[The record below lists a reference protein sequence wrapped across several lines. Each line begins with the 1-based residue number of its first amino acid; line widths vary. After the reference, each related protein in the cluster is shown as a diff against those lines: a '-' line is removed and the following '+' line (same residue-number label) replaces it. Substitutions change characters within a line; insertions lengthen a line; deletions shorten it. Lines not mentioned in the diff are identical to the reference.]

1 MGEDGYI
8 WFASPQPRTGAAHFD
23 EAGFF
28 MNQAMVTIDVVSDVM
43 CPWCYIGKR
52 RLEKAAAARPEIAL
66 DVQWRPFQLD
76 ATIPPE
82 GMDRRMYLERKF
94 GGADAAERVYAP
106 VRAAGEAESI
116 PFAFDRIR
124 RAPNTINAHRL
135 IRWAG
140 QAGLQ
145 EEMVERL
152 FRLYFL
158 DGGDLTETGVL
169 AQAATEAG
177 MERALVERLLAGEAD
192 IAEVRQE
199 IEAAQ
204 RMGIT
209 GVPTFI
215 IAGRYAVV
223 GAQPAEVLADA
234 ISKARAEAPAAQ

>member
-1 MGEDGYI
+1 MSD
-8 WFASPQPRTGAAHFD
+8 ST
-23 EAGFF
+23 
-28 MNQAMVTIDVVSDVM
+28 VTIDVVSDVM

-52 RLEKAAAARPEIAL
+52 RLETAAAACADIGL

-76 ATIPPE
+76 ATIPAE

-94 GGADAAERVYAP
+94 GSAEAVERVYAP
-106 VRAAGEAESI
+106 VRAAGEAEAI
-116 PFAFDRIR
+116 PFAFDKIR
-124 RAPNTINAHRL
+124 RSPNTINAHRL

-152 FRLYFL
+152 FRLYFIE
-158 DGGDLTETGVL
+158 GGDLTDTAVL
-169 AQAATEAG
+169 ARAAAEAG
-177 MERALVERLLAGEAD
+177 MEHDPVERLLAGDAD
-192 IAEVRQE
+192 TNEVRAE

-204 RMGIT
+204 RMGVT

-223 GAQPAEVLADA
+223 GAQSAEVLADA
-234 ISKARAEAPAAQ
+234 IAKARAETALAQ

>member
-1 MGEDGYI
+1 M
-8 WFASPQPRTGAAHFD
+8 S
-23 EAGFF
+23 
-28 MNQAMVTIDVVSDVM
+28 QAMIAIDVVSDVM

-52 RLEKAAAARPEIAL
+52 RLEAAAAALPEVAL

-76 ATIPPE
+76 ATIPEE

-94 GGADAAERVYAP
+94 GGAEAVERVYAP
-106 VRAAGEAESI
+106 IRAAGEAEGI

-124 RAPNTINAHRL
+124 RSPNTINAHRL

-158 DGGDLTETGVL
+158 EGGDLNDTAVL
-169 AQAATEAG
+169 ARAAEDAG
-177 MERALVERLLAGEAD
+177 MERPLVERLLAGNAELV
-192 IAEVRQE
+192 EVRAE

-204 RMGIT
+204 QMGVT

-215 IAGRYAVV
+215 VAGRYAVV
-223 GAQPAEVLADA
+223 GAQPADVLSDA
-234 ISKARAEAPAAQ
+234 IAKARADVPAAQ

>member
-1 MGEDGYI
+1 
-8 WFASPQPRTGAAHFD
+8 
-23 EAGFF
+23 
-28 MNQAMVTIDVVSDVM
+28 TIDVVSDVM

-52 RLEKAAAARPEIAL
+52 RLEAAAAALPEVGL

-106 VRAAGEAESI
+106 MRAAGEAESI

-124 RAPNTINAHRL
+124 RSPNTITAHRL

-152 FRLYFL
+152 FRLYFIE
-158 DGGDLTETGVL
+158 GGDLTDPAVL
-169 AQAATEAG
+169 AKAAAEAG
-177 MERALVERLLAGEAD
+177 MEHEVAERLLASEAD
-192 IAEVRQE
+192 TAEVRAD

-204 RMGIT
+204 NMGIT

-215 IAGRYAVV
+215 GGGRYAVV
-223 GAQPAEVLADA
+223 GAQPADVLADA
-234 ISKARAEAPAAQ
+234 IAKARAEAPAVP

>member
-1 MGEDGYI
+1 MSE
-8 WFASPQPRTGAAHFD
+8 
-23 EAGFF
+23 
-28 MNQAMVTIDVVSDVM
+28 AMVTIDVVSDVM

-52 RLEKAAAARPEIAL
+52 RLEKAAVAHPDIPL

-94 GGADAAERVYAP
+94 GGAEAAERVYAP
-106 VRAAGEAESI
+106 VRAAGEAEAI

-124 RAPNTINAHRL
+124 RSPNTINAHRL

-158 DGGDLTETGVL
+158 EGGDLTDTAVL
-169 AQAATEAG
+169 ARAAAEAG
-177 MERALVERLLAGEAD
+177 MEHEVAERLLASEAD
-192 IAEVRQE
+192 MAEVRAD

-204 RMGIT
+204 NMGIT

-215 IAGRYAVV
+215 VGGRYAVV
-223 GAQPAEVLADA
+223 GAQPADVLADA
-234 ISKARAEAPAAQ
+234 IAQARADVPAA

>member
-1 MGEDGYI
+1 MKD
-8 WFASPQPRTGAAHFD
+8 
-23 EAGFF
+23 
-28 MNQAMVTIDVVSDVM
+28 AMVTIDVVSDVM

-52 RLEKAAAARPEIAL
+52 RLEKAAVAHPDIPL

-94 GGADAAERVYAP
+94 GGAEAAERVYAP
-106 VRAAGEAESI
+106 VRAAGEAEAI

-124 RAPNTINAHRL
+124 RSPNTINAHRL

-152 FRLYFL
+152 FRLYFIE
-158 DGGDLTETGVL
+158 GGDLTDTTVL
-169 AQAATEAG
+169 AKAAAEAG
-177 MERALVERLLAGEAD
+177 MEHEVAERLLASEAD
-192 IAEVRQE
+192 VAEVRAD

-204 RMGIT
+204 NMGVT

-223 GAQPAEVLADA
+223 GAQSADVLADA
-234 ISKARAEAPAAQ
+234 IAKARAEVPATQ

>member
-1 MGEDGYI
+1 
-8 WFASPQPRTGAAHFD
+8 
-23 EAGFF
+23 
-28 MNQAMVTIDVVSDVM
+28 MNDATVTIDVVSDVM

-52 RLEKAAAARPEIAL
+52 RLEAAVAALPEVVL

-94 GGADAAERVYAP
+94 GGAEAAERVYAP
-106 VRAAGEAESI
+106 VRAAGEAEAI

-124 RAPNTINAHRL
+124 RSPNTINAHRL

-152 FRLYFL
+152 FRLYFIE
-158 DGGDLTETGVL
+158 GGDLTDVSVL
-169 AQAATEAG
+169 AKAAAEAG
-177 MERALVERLLAGEAD
+177 MELEVAERLLASEAD
-192 IAEVRQE
+192 VAEVRAD

-204 RMGIT
+204 NMGIT

-215 IAGRYAVV
+215 VGGRYAVV
-223 GAQPAEVLADA
+223 GAQPADVLADA
-234 ISKARAEAPAAQ
+234 IAKARAEAPAAQ

>member
-1 MGEDGYI
+1 MSD
-8 WFASPQPRTGAAHFD
+8 AV
-23 EAGFF
+23 
-28 MNQAMVTIDVVSDVM
+28 VTIDVVSDVM

-52 RLEKAAAARPEIAL
+52 RLEAAVATLPEVAL

-94 GGADAAERVYAP
+94 GGAEAAERVYAP
-106 VRAAGEAESI
+106 VRAAGEAEAI

-124 RAPNTINAHRL
+124 RSPNTINAHRL

-152 FRLYFL
+152 FRLYFIE
-158 DGGDLTETGVL
+158 GGDLTDVSVL
-169 AQAATEAG
+169 AKAAAEAG
-177 MERALVERLLAGEAD
+177 MELEVAERLLASEAD
-192 IAEVRQE
+192 VAEVRAD

-204 RMGIT
+204 NMGIT

-215 IAGRYAVV
+215 VGGRYAVV
-223 GAQPAEVLADA
+223 GAQPADVLADA
-234 ISKARAEAPAAQ
+234 IAKARAEAPAAQ

>member
-1 MGEDGYI
+1 
-8 WFASPQPRTGAAHFD
+8 
-23 EAGFF
+23 
-28 MNQAMVTIDVVSDVM
+28 MNDAMVTIDVVSDVM

-52 RLEKAAAARPEIAL
+52 RLEAAVAALPEVAL

-94 GGADAAERVYAP
+94 GGPEAAERVYAP
-106 VRAAGEAESI
+106 VRAAGEAEAI

-124 RAPNTINAHRL
+124 RSPNTINAHRL

-152 FRLYFL
+152 FRLYFIE
-158 DGGDLTETGVL
+158 GGDLTDRVVL
-169 AQAATEAG
+169 AKAAAEAG
-177 MERALVERLLAGEAD
+177 MEHEVAERLLASEAD
-192 IAEVRQE
+192 IAEVRAD

-204 RMGIT
+204 NMGIT

-215 IAGRYAVV
+215 VGGRYAVV
-223 GAQPAEVLADA
+223 GAQPADVLADA
-234 ISKARAEAPAAQ
+234 IAKARAEAPAAQ

>member
-1 MGEDGYI
+1 
-8 WFASPQPRTGAAHFD
+8 
-23 EAGFF
+23 
-28 MNQAMVTIDVVSDVM
+28 MNEAMVTIDVVSDVM

-52 RLEKAAAARPEIAL
+52 RLEKAAAAQPEIAL

-82 GMDRRMYLERKF
+82 GMDRRIYLERKF

-106 VRAAGEAESI
+106 VRAAGEAEAI

-158 DGGDLTETGVL
+158 DGGDLTDAGVL
-169 AQAATEAG
+169 ADAAAEAG

-192 IAEVRQE
+192 IAEVREE
-199 IEAAQ
+199 IKAAQ

-234 ISKARAEAPAAQ
+234 IAKARVEVPVAQ

>member
-1 MGEDGYI
+1 MTD
-8 WFASPQPRTGAAHFD
+8 
-23 EAGFF
+23 
-28 MNQAMVTIDVVSDVM
+28 AMVTIDVVSDVM

-52 RLEKAAAARPEIAL
+52 RLEAAVAALPDAAL
-66 DVQWRPFQLD
+66 DVHWRPFQLD

-94 GGADAAERVYAP
+94 GGAEAAERVYAP
-106 VRAAGEAESI
+106 VRAAGEAEAI

-124 RAPNTINAHRL
+124 RSPNTINAHRL

-152 FRLYFL
+152 FRLYFIE
-158 DGGDLTETGVL
+158 GGDLTDISVL
-169 AQAATEAG
+169 AKAAAEAG
-177 MERALVERLLAGEAD
+177 MEHEVAERLLASEAG
-192 IAEVRQE
+192 IAEVRAD

-204 RMGIT
+204 NMGIT

-215 IAGRYAVV
+215 VGGRYAVV
-223 GAQPAEVLADA
+223 GAQPADVLADA
-234 ISKARAEAPAAQ
+234 IAKARADVPAGQ

>member
-1 MGEDGYI
+1 MK
-8 WFASPQPRTGAAHFD
+8 QP
-23 EAGFF
+23 
-28 MNQAMVTIDVVSDVM
+28 MVTIDVVSDVM

-52 RLEKAAAARPEIAL
+52 RLEAAAAALPEIAL

-76 ATIPPE
+76 ATIPEE
-82 GMDRRMYLERKF
+82 GMDRKTYLERKF
-94 GGADAAERVYAP
+94 GGAEAAERVYAP

-116 PFAFDRIR
+116 PFEFDKIR
-124 RAPNTINAHRL
+124 RSPNTINAHRL

-140 QAGLQ
+140 QEGLQ

-158 DGGDLTETGVL
+158 EGGDLTDTAVL
-169 AQAATEAG
+169 AQAAEDAG
-177 MERALVERLLAGEAD
+177 MERQVVERLLAGDAEV
-192 IAEVRQE
+192 AEVRAE

-204 RMGIT
+204 QMGVT

-223 GAQPAEVLADA
+223 GAQSADVLADA
-234 ISKARAEAPAAQ
+234 ISRAMAEVPAAS

>member
-1 MGEDGYI
+1 M
-8 WFASPQPRTGAAHFD
+8 D
-23 EAGFF
+23 E
-28 MNQAMVTIDVVSDVM
+28 AMVTIDVVSDVM

-52 RLEKAAAARPEIAL
+52 RLEAAVAALPEVPL

-82 GMDRRMYLERKF
+82 GMDRRIYLERKF
-94 GGADAAERVYAP
+94 GGAEAAERVYAP

-158 DGGDLTETGVL
+158 EGGDLTDTGVL
-169 AQAATEAG
+169 ARAATEAG

-192 IAEVRQE
+192 IAEVRGE

-223 GAQPAEVLADA
+223 GAQPAEVLTDA
-234 ISKARAEAPAAQ
+234 IAKARAEAPAA

>member
-1 MGEDGYI
+1 MSD
-8 WFASPQPRTGAAHFD
+8 
-23 EAGFF
+23 
-28 MNQAMVTIDVVSDVM
+28 AMVTIDVVSDVM

-52 RLEKAAAARPEIAL
+52 RLEAAVAALPEVVL

-94 GGADAAERVYAP
+94 GGAEAAERVYAP
-106 VRAAGEAESI
+106 VRAAGEAEAI

-124 RAPNTINAHRL
+124 RSPNTINAHRL

-152 FRLYFL
+152 FRLYFIE
-158 DGGDLTETGVL
+158 GGDLTDTAVL
-169 AQAATEAG
+169 AKAAAEAG
-177 MERALVERLLAGEAD
+177 MEHEVAERLLASEAD
-192 IAEVRQE
+192 IAEVRAD

-204 RMGIT
+204 NMGIT

-215 IAGRYAVV
+215 VAGRYAVV
-223 GAQPAEVLADA
+223 GAQPADVLADA
-234 ISKARAEAPAAQ
+234 IAKARADVPAGE

>member
-1 MGEDGYI
+1 MKD
-8 WFASPQPRTGAAHFD
+8 
-23 EAGFF
+23 
-28 MNQAMVTIDVVSDVM
+28 AMVTIDVVSDVM

-52 RLEKAAAARPEIAL
+52 RLEKAAVAHPDIPL

-94 GGADAAERVYAP
+94 GGAEAAERVYAP

-124 RAPNTINAHRL
+124 RSPNTTNAHRL

-152 FRLYFL
+152 FRLYFIE
-158 DGGDLTETGVL
+158 GGDLTDTTVL
-169 AQAATEAG
+169 AKAAAEAG
-177 MERALVERLLAGEAD
+177 MEHEVAERLLASEAD
-192 IAEVRQE
+192 VAEVRAD

-204 RMGIT
+204 NMGVT

-223 GAQPAEVLADA
+223 GAQSADVLADA
-234 ISKARAEAPAAQ
+234 IAKARAEVPATQ

>member
-1 MGEDGYI
+1 
-8 WFASPQPRTGAAHFD
+8 
-23 EAGFF
+23 
-28 MNQAMVTIDVVSDVM
+28 MNDSMVTIDVVSDVM

-52 RLEKAAAARPEIAL
+52 RLEKAAAARPDVML

-76 ATIPPE
+76 ATIPAD

-94 GGADAAERVYAP
+94 GGAEAAERVYAP
-106 VRAAGEAESI
+106 VRAAGEAEEI
-116 PFAFDRIR
+116 PFAFDKIHRS
-124 RAPNTINAHRL
+124 PNTINAHRL

-145 EEMVERL
+145 EAMVERL

-158 DGGDLTETGVL
+158 EGGDLTDTAVL
-169 AQAATEAG
+169 AQAAAEAG
-177 MERALVERLLAGEAD
+177 MEQEVAERLLASEAD
-192 IAEVRQE
+192 IAEVRAD

-204 RMGIT
+204 NMGIT

-223 GAQPAEVLADA
+223 GAQSADVLADA
-234 ISKARAEAPAAQ
+234 IAKASAEAPAAE

>member
-1 MGEDGYI
+1 M
-8 WFASPQPRTGAAHFD
+8 S
-23 EAGFF
+23 EAVV
-28 MNQAMVTIDVVSDVM
+28 AVDVVSDVM

-52 RLEKAAAARPEIAL
+52 RLEAAAAASPDIAL
-66 DVQWRPFQLD
+66 EVRWRPFQLD
-76 ATIPPE
+76 ATIPE
-82 GMDRRMYLERKF
+82 GGMDRRLYLERKF
-94 GGADAAERVYAP
+94 GGPEVVERVYAP

-124 RAPNTINAHRL
+124 RSPNTLNAHRL

-145 EEMVERL
+145 DEMVERL

-158 DGGDLTETGVL
+158 EGGDLTDMAVL
-169 AQAATEAG
+169 ARAATEAG

-192 IAEVRQE
+192 IAEVRAE
-199 IEAAQ
+199 IDEAQ
-204 RMGIT
+204 RMGVT

-223 GAQPAEVLADA
+223 GAQPAEVLSGA
-234 ISKARAEAPAAQ
+234 IARARAEEPAAQ

>member
-1 MGEDGYI
+1 MTD
-8 WFASPQPRTGAAHFD
+8 
-23 EAGFF
+23 
-28 MNQAMVTIDVVSDVM
+28 AMVTIDVVSDVM

-52 RLEKAAAARPEIAL
+52 RLEAAVAALPEVAL
-66 DVQWRPFQLD
+66 DVRWRPFQLD

-94 GGADAAERVYAP
+94 GGAEAAERVYAP
-106 VRAAGEAESI
+106 VRAAGEAEAI

-124 RAPNTINAHRL
+124 RSPNTINAHRL

-152 FRLYFL
+152 FRLYFIE
-158 DGGDLTETGVL
+158 GGDLTDISVL
-169 AQAATEAG
+169 AKAAAEAG
-177 MERALVERLLAGEAD
+177 MEHEVAERLLASEAD
-192 IAEVRQE
+192 IAEVRAD

-204 RMGIT
+204 NMGVT

-215 IAGRYAVV
+215 VAGRYAVV

-234 ISKARAEAPAAQ
+234 IAKARAEVPTAQ

>member
-1 MGEDGYI
+1 MSD
-8 WFASPQPRTGAAHFD
+8 
-23 EAGFF
+23 
-28 MNQAMVTIDVVSDVM
+28 AMVTIDVVSDVM

-52 RLEKAAAARPEIAL
+52 RLEAAVAALPDVAL

-94 GGADAAERVYAP
+94 GGPEAAERVYAP
-106 VRAAGEAESI
+106 VRAAGEAEAI

-124 RAPNTINAHRL
+124 RSPNTINAHRL

-145 EEMVERL
+145 DEMVERL
-152 FRLYFL
+152 FRLYFIE
-158 DGGDLTETGVL
+158 GGDLTDTAVL
-169 AQAATEAG
+169 AKAAAEAG
-177 MERALVERLLAGEAD
+177 MEHEVAERLLASEAD
-192 IAEVRQE
+192 IAEVRAD

-204 RMGIT
+204 NMGIT

-215 IAGRYAVV
+215 VAGRYAVV
-223 GAQPAEVLADA
+223 GAQPADVLADA
-234 ISKARAEAPAAQ
+234 IAKARAEAPVAQ